1 MNRMKINLAVPGI
14 GGLAG
19 GQRVCAQYAGYLLDQ
34 GHEVT
39 LVVRRPPRI
48 PQRFDVLRR
57 LLGRIPPYPPLP
69 AEWGHYTGLDLR
81 VAHLDENRPLVP
93 DQVPDADIIISTW
106 WTTSEWVHGLPASK
120 GRHVHFVQDYE
131 VFDPQLKHRVEAVY
145 AQDNIKIVVAGWLQ
159 KQLLAEAGKPSL
171 LVLNGVDIDKFHP
184 DPHQHRD
191 AEVRVGFLYSN
202 HPRKNCALAVEA
214 LALAKSKRP
223 ELKAI
228 VFGVQPRPQS
238 LPDWVT
244 YEQQPRQDRI
254 VQIYQSCDLW
264 LFTSKTEGFGLP
276 LLEAMAC
283 GIPVLATPAGAA
295 PDLVNGH
302 NGWLTSGDPVEYAD
316 QMLAFLD
323 QPSEDL
329 RQASLAARQTAGVH
343 DLRQAASRFEK
354 ILLDLLTDCPES
366 ASRATHTCGVA

>member
-1 MNRMKINLAVPGI
+1 MKINLAVPGI

-48 PQRFDVLRR
+48 PQRFDMLRR

-81 VAHLDENRPLVP
+81 VAHLDENRPLVS

-120 GRHVHFVQDYE
+120 GRHVHFVQGYE
-131 VFDPQLKHRVEAVY
+131 FFNPQWTHRVEAVY
-145 AQDNIKIVVAGWLQ
+145 AQDNTKIVVAGWLQ
-159 KQLLAEAGKPSL
+159 DILSRKHGKPSSV
-171 LVLNGVDIDKFHP
+171 VLNGVDTAQFSVK
-184 DPHQHRD
+184 QSV
-191 AEVRVGFLYSN
+191 ASQNRVGFLYSSN
-202 HPRKNCALAVEA
+202 TIKNCALAIEA
-214 LALAKSKRP
+214 LALAKTKRP

-228 VFGVQPRPQS
+228 AFGVPPRPQS
-238 LPDWVT
+238 LPDWII
-244 YEQQPRQDRI
+244 YEQRPSQDRI

-283 GIPVLATPAGAA
+283 GTPVLATPAGAA

-354 ILLDLLTDCPES
+354 ILLDLLTDSPES

>member
-1 MNRMKINLAVPGI
+1 MKINLAVPGM

-48 PQRFDVLRR
+48 PQRFDMLRR

-131 VFDPQLKHRVEAVY
+131 MFNPQLRHRVEAVY
-145 AQDNIKIVVAGWLQ
+145 AQDNTKIVVAGWLQ
-159 KQLLAEAGKPSL
+159 KQLLTEEGKPSRL
-171 LVLNGVDIDKFHP
+171 ALNGVDTDRFHP
-184 DPHQHRD
+184 APHPHRD
-191 AEVRVGFLYSN
+191 AGFRVGFLYSN
-202 HPRKNCALAVEA
+202 HPRKNCALAIEA
-214 LALAKSKRP
+214 LALAKAARP
-223 ELKAI
+223 SLKAI
-228 VFGVQPRPQS
+228 AFGTERRPQS
-238 LPDWVT
+238 LPDWIA
-244 YEQQPRQDRI
+244 YEQQPSQDRI
-254 VQIYQSCDLW
+254 VGIYQSCDLW

-283 GIPVLATPAGAA
+283 GTPVLATPAGAA
-295 PDLVNGH
+295 PDLVDGQ
-302 NGWLTSGDPVEYAD
+302 NGWLTSDDPTEYAD
-316 QMLAFLD
+316 RMLAFLD
-323 QPSEDL
+323 QSGADL
-329 RQASLAARQTAGVH
+329 RRASDAARRTAEAH
-343 DLRQAASRFEK
+343 DLRQAAREFEK
-354 ILLDLLTDCPES
+354 ILLGL
-366 ASRATHTCGVA
+366 VAPARK